1 MQPTQFENTFG
12 RVFRTIRFEKN
23 EKIKKKYCLKNHQKN
38 HFSIFVKYILRVHW
52 DCLLALDL
60 EDHSWDDGSRHA
72 EVCHIHSQPPSHV
85 LYLWKGN
92 YQFKKNIVFV
102 FSYLFCTCQLYF
114 FRQTN
119 QPRQLWWYCTR
130 HKCSRE
136 HIGNLYL
143 HILNIVSPEAHQTR
157 SQPLTAKKRK
167 L

>member
-1 MQPTQFENTFG
+1 MV
-12 RVFRTIRFEKN
+12 RYRLIW
-23 EKIKKKYCLKNHQKN
+23 L
-38 HFSIFVKYILRVHW
+38 
-52 DCLLALDL
+52 DLDL
-60 EDHSWDDGSRHA
+60 EDHTWDDGNRHA

-143 HILNIVSPEAHQTR
+143 HILNIVSPEDHQTR

-167 L
+167 LLKNAVRKVWFEIEQLLILITDGFIDKFWFCYLWFGKRKT